1 MQQTQSTPGSNNN
14 SGAGSNPGGPG
25 QPANRGS
32 GGNSGGSGNNGKDR
46 NALLP
51 LSQLNFRD
59 WAVRLVF
66 LAFLDGLAIWFAS
79 SIYSR
84 ENSPIIP
91 IALLLVTALIN
102 YIFLSERLYPLRWL
116 SPGLLMLL
124 LMVIYPLGYNIYIS
138 FTNDSS
144 GHSLSR
150 EQAVAQL
157 KQQTF
162 QPPDAATYAWT
173 AYRNSQN
180 QYKIILQ
187 NKAQNKS
194 FIGDESG
201 LQAYPNPPDPLPA
214 TLEGGYTKLSNFQ
227 AAAAGDQ
234 LAKLNLKSGDL
245 SIQITSST
253 EAKALTSKYSYDPAS
268 GNLTDLQTKV
278 VYTPQKGTF
287 TAPDGTTLSPGFTAV
302 VGWDNY
308 AKVFSDNNIT
318 GPFISVFIWTFIF
331 AGLSVFL
338 TFSVGLGM
346 ALILNDDQLPLR
358 TLFRVLLFIPYA
370 IPGFISALI
379 WAGLFSI
386 IGPVGEISKNVLGQ
400 GFSWFSDPNAAKA
413 MLLFVNT
420 WLGYPYMMLICLGAL
435 QSIPLDIYEAATIDG
450 ASRVQ
455 KFWGLTLPLLLVSV
469 GPLLIGSF
477 AFNFN
482 NFGIIQL
489 MTQGG
494 PDNPGT
500 TTPAGQ
506 TDILIS
512 YTYRLAFASG
522 KGSDLG
528 LAATIS
534 LFIFIIIAAI
544 TTFSFRYT
552 KQLEEVLS

>member
-1 MQQTQSTPGSNNN
+1 MQQTQSTPGSNNDS
-14 SGAGSNPGGPG
+14 SGSQSGGPG
-25 QPANRGS
+25 NN
-32 GGNSGGSGNNGKDR
+32 GGNGRGGNKER
-46 NALLP
+46 TALLP

-59 WAVRLVF
+59 WALRLLF
-66 LAFLDGLAIWFAS
+66 LAFIDGLAIWFAL

-84 ENSPIIP
+84 ENSPLIP
-91 IALLLVTALIN
+91 LALLLVTALIN
-102 YIFLSERLYPLRWL
+102 FIFLSERLYPLRWL

-144 GHSLSR
+144 GHTLSR

-180 QYKIILQ
+180 NYKIILQ

-194 FIGDESG
+194 FIGDENG
-201 LQAYPNPPDPLPA
+201 LQDYPNPPDPLPA
-214 TLEGGYTKLSNFQ
+214 TLAGGYTKLSNFQ

-245 SIQITSST
+245 AIQITSST

-278 VYTPQKGTF
+278 VYTPLKGTF

-331 AGLSVFL
+331 AGLSVLL
-338 TFSVGLGM
+338 TFAVGLGM
-346 ALILNDDQLPLR
+346 ALILNDEQLPLR
-358 TLFRVLLFIPYA
+358 TLFRVLLFVPYTIPA
-370 IPGFISALI
+370 FISALI

-386 IGPVGEISKNVLGQ
+386 IGPVGEISKSVLGQ

-552 KQLEEVLS
+552 KQLEEVLN

>member
-1 MQQTQSTPGSNNN
+1 MQQSQQTQSNSGSNSNNN
-14 SGAGSNPGGPG
+14 LDTGSNPSGRPG
-25 QPANRGS
+25 QPGN
-32 GGNSGGSGNNGKDR
+32 GGNGGNKDR

-59 WAVRLVF
+59 WGLRLIF
-66 LAFLDGLAIWFAS
+66 LAVLDGLAIWFAL

-91 IALLLVTALIN
+91 LALLLVTALIN

-124 LMVIYPLGYNIYIS
+124 LMVVYPLGYNIYIS
-138 FTNDSS
+138 FTNNSS
-144 GHSLSR
+144 GHSLTR
-150 EQAVAQL
+150 EQAFAQL

-173 AYRNSQN
+173 AYRDANN
-180 QYKIILQ
+180 RYKIILE

-194 FIGDESG
+194 FIGDENG
-201 LQAYPNPPDPLPA
+201 LQPYPNPPDPLPA
-214 TLEGGYTKLSNFQ
+214 TLEGGYQKLTNFQ

-234 LAKLNLKSGDL
+234 LAKLNLRSGDL
-245 SIQITSST
+245 AIQITSST
-253 EAKALTSKYSYDPAS
+253 EAKELTSKYSYDPAS

-278 VYTPQKGTF
+278 VYTSQKGTF

-318 GPFISVFIWTFIF
+318 GPFVSVFIWTFIF

-338 TFSVGLGM
+338 TFTVGLAM
-346 ALILNDDQLPLR
+346 ALILNDDQLPMR
-358 TLFRVLLFIPYA
+358 TLFRVLLFIPYT
-370 IPGFISALI
+370 IPAFISALI

-400 GFSWFSDPNAAKA
+400 GFGWFSDPNAAKA

-420 WLGYPYMMLICLGAL
+420 WLGYPYMMLISLGAL

-450 ASRVQ
+450 ATRVQ
-455 KFWGLTLPLLLVSV
+455 KFWALTLPLLLVSV

-494 PDNPGT
+494 PDDPAT
-500 TTPAGQ
+500 TTPAGK

-552 KQLEEVLS
+552 RQLEEVLN

>member
-1 MQQTQSTPGSNNN
+1 MQQMQTNRKLNASGGASPGSNNRQTPERIPLN
-14 SGAGSNPGGPG
+14 LTAWVLRLGG
-25 QPANRGS
+25 
-32 GGNSGGSGNNGKDR
+32 
-46 NALLP
+46 
-51 LSQLNFRD
+51 
-59 WAVRLVF
+59 
-66 LAFLDGLAIWFAS
+66 LAFIDGIAIWFALT
-79 SIYSR
+79 IYNR
-84 ENSPIIP
+84 QNNLVMPVV
-91 IALLLVTALIN
+91 LLLVTALVN
-102 YIFLSERLYPLRWL
+102 YIFLSDRLYPIRWL
-116 SPGLLMLL
+116 TPGLLMLL

-138 FTNDSS
+138 FTNNS
-144 GHSLSR
+144 GGHTLSR
-150 EQAVAQL
+150 EQVVDQL

-162 QPPDAATYAWT
+162 QPANAITYAWT
-173 AYRNSQN
+173 AYRNGN
-180 QYKIILQ
+180 GEYKIVLQ

-194 FIGDESG
+194 FIGDEHG
-201 LQAYPNPPDPLPA
+201 LQPYTAPDPLPNSID
-214 TLEGGYTKLSNFQ
+214 GYNKLTTFQ
-227 AAAAGDQ
+227 AAAGEQ
-234 LAKLNLKSGDL
+234 LAKLNLKSGAL

-253 EAKALTSKYSYDPAS
+253 EAKELSAKYSYSAAS
-268 GNLTDLQTKV
+268 GQLSDLETNI
-278 VYTPQKGTF
+278 VYTPVRGTF
-287 TAPDGTTLSPGFTAV
+287 TAPDGKTLSPGFTDV
-302 VGWDNY
+302 VGLDNY
-308 AKVFSDNNIT
+308 GKVFSDNNIT

-331 AGLSVFL
+331 AGLSVLL

-358 TLFRVLLFIPYA
+358 TLFRVLLFIPYT

-386 IGPVGEISKNVLGQ
+386 IGPIGEISKSVLGQ
-400 GFSWFSDPNAAKA
+400 DFSWFSDPNAAKA
-413 MLLFVNT
+413 MILFVNT

-435 QSIPLDIYEAATIDG
+435 QSIPAEIFEAATIDG

-455 KFWGLTLPLLLVSV
+455 KFWNLTLPLLLVSV

-494 PDNPGT
+494 PDDPGT
-500 TTPAGQ
+500 TTPAGK

-552 KQLEEVLS
+552 KQLEEVLN